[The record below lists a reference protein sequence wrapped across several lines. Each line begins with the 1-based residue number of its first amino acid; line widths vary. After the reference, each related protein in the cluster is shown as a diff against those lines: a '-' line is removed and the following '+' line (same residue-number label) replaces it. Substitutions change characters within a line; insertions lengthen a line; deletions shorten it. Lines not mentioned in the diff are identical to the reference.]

1 MDREIPRGT
10 LAGAVGWKGGCL
22 CVAGFRVLGWLHNG
36 RTLRLSHPAHLHYSQ
51 LGAPSPPAA
60 CYCHTHVGAPSP
72 PAACYCHTHVG
83 APSPPAACYCLPL
96 TLQGFHVGMPA
107 LKKMMPLGRGLRRLG
122 G

>member
-72 PAACYCHTHVG
+72 PAACYC
-83 APSPPAACYCLPL
+83 LPL